1 LSETVSVQAQ
11 DTTRDALT
19 AALRRDG
26 HSRTF
31 ERGQTLFVEG
41 DRAERVFLI
50 ERGRVLISCSAPG
63 GQEAVLGLRGPGDVL
78 GELSVFD
85 GEPRSATALTLEEVA
100 AVVAPASAVTRALQD
115 VDTAHEMI
123 RILASRL
130 READRRRLEFA
141 SLDTLGRVAWR
152 LVELSERFGRKTA
165 EGIAVELPIS
175 QDQLASW
182 CGASRESTVKALATL
197 RSIGCITTSRKHVL
211 IGDPDGLRRQTQG
224 FA

>member
-1 LSETVSVQAQ
+1 MSVPAH
-11 DTTRDALT
+11 DATRDALA

-41 DRAERVFLI
+41 DRAERAFLI
-50 ERGRVLISCSAPG
+50 ERGRVLVSCTGPG
-63 GQEAVLGLRGPGDVL
+63 GKETVLGLRGPGDVL

-85 GEPRSATALTLEEVA
+85 GEPRSATALALEEVEA
-100 AVVAPASAVTRALQD
+100 SVAPASALMRALQGL
-115 VDTAHEMI
+115 DTAHELI
-123 RILASRL
+123 RVLASRL
-130 READRRRLEFA
+130 READRRLLEFS

-152 LVELSERFGRKTA
+152 LVELSQRFGSETPD
-165 EGIAVELPIS
+165 GIAVELPIS

-182 CGASRESTVKALATL
+182 CGASREATVKALSAL
-197 RSIGCITTSRKHVL
+197 RSLGCITTSRRYVL
-211 IGDPDGLRRQTQG
+211 ISDPEELRRHTRG